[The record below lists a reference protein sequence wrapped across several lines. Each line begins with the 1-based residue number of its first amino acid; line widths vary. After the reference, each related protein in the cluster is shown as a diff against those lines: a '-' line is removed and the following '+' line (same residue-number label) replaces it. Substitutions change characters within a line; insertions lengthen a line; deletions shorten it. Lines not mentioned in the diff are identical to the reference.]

1 MHQNMLYAATLHKT
15 TINVSECPKA
25 VPEHAAGLRHHLLRK
40 TPEAAVTPAFSQSLV
55 WQPDFL
61 ITCSTLPDT
70 EKSRGLKSDMLE
82 DQMSVPV
89 WWMRFSDQC
98 MPGLSICSGML

>member
-1 MHQNMLYAATLHKT
+1 MLYAATLHKN

-55 WQPDFL
+55 WHPDFL
-61 ITCSTLPDT
+61 FTCSNLPDT
-70 EKSRGLKSDMLE
+70 NKCMGLKSDKL
-82 DQMSVPV
+82 
-89 WWMRFSDQC
+89 
-98 MPGLSICSGML
+98 